1 VFKVRSI
8 VSAVAFAVCVA
19 VTQIQPAAA
28 ATSESGKVSHFAQA
42 QLSKP
47 FKLGATGMDRFDCSG
62 FIYRTYFETGLI
74 DRISGKQRRARGYY
88 EWFRAHGLIT
98 DNPRPGDLVVWAYK
112 NKPVSH
118 IGIFTGWNNKGQPMA
133 ISALVNP
140 YGVTNHRV
148 SGISIP
154 LKAYLR
160 VNLNN

>member
-1 VFKVRSI
+1 MY
-8 VSAVAFAVCVA
+8 AVAFAVCVTA
-19 VTQIQPAAA
+19 TQIQPAAA
-28 ATSESGKVSHFAQA
+28 AQSQSESISTFAAA

-47 FKLGATGMDRFDCSG
+47 FKLGTTGMQRFDCSG
-62 FIYRTYFETGLI
+62 LVFRTYFETGLLS
-74 DRISGKQRRARGYY
+74 RIGGKQRRARGYY

-133 ISALVNP
+133 ISALINP
-140 YGVTNHRV
+140 YGVTRHKV
-148 SGISIP
+148 HSISIP

-160 VNLNN
+160 VNLN